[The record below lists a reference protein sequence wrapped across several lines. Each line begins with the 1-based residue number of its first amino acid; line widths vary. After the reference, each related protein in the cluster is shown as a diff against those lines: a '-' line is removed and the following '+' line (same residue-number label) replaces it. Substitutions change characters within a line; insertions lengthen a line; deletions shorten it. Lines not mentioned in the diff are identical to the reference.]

1 MYRLHVSLIDSSRP
15 RPRWLDATTL
25 RPRPNHSG
33 RGLGLWGVASSVA
46 SSQRGR
52 GLELSIKRTWGRH
65 ISPTVRRKAD
75 LVEASLG
82 SVSRGGHLVFLGAD
96 ELAEDRQ
103 QFEVAGRSDVV
114 VTVELLPEAR
124 RVHGHCRM
132 DLLTHR
138 YLHRHHNASV
148 L

>member
-1 MYRLHVSLIDSSRP
+1 MCHPHVRLIDSSRP
-15 RPRWLDATTL
+15 RPHWLDATTHM
-25 RPRPNHSG
+25 PRPNHSG
-33 RGLGLWGVASSVA
+33 QGLGLCGVA

-52 GLELSIKRTWGRH
+52 GPELSIKRTWGRH

-132 DLLTHR
+132 DILTHR